1 MFVLGNLLMALANI
15 LTFLIHVYMWILVA
29 HVVLSWIPHDPMHP
43 IPKALAR
50 IAGFLL
56 DPIRRLV
63 PMQGLGIDLSPLLAI
78 LLLWFTNMFVVGS
91 LRDLAI
97 RM

>member
-1 MFVLGNLLMALANI
+1 VFVLGNLLMALANI
-15 LTFLIHVYMWILVA
+15 LSFVISIYIWLLIA
-29 HVVLSWIPHDPMHP
+29 HAVLSWIPHDPMHP
-43 IPKALAR
+43 IPRTLAR
-50 IAGFLL
+50 IAGFVL

-63 PMQGLGIDLSPLLAI
+63 PMQGIGIDLSPLLAI
-78 LLLWFTNMFVVGS
+78 LLLWFTNMFLVGT